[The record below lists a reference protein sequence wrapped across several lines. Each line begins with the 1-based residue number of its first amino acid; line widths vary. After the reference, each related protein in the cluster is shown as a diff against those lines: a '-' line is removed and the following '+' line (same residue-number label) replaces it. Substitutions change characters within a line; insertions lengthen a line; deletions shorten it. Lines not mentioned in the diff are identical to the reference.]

1 MNLAGCFHFRIVVA
15 TTYGFISPLKITHK
29 IGDHLRYK
37 FNIFPTLCECSVQHE
52 ISKQIRHIIYD
63 AYVCYGKKKIW
74 RVISDG
80 PAPLPVLQE
89 YLNSL
94 YP

>member
-1 MNLAGCFHFRIVVA
+1 M
-15 TTYGFISPLKITHK
+15 SPLKITHK

-63 AYVCYGKKKIW
+63 AYVCYRKK
-74 RVISDG
+74 RFGESFRM
-80 PAPLPVLQE
+80 APTL
-89 YLNSL
+89 YLFCMSILIAYILDIANKA
-94 YP
+94 